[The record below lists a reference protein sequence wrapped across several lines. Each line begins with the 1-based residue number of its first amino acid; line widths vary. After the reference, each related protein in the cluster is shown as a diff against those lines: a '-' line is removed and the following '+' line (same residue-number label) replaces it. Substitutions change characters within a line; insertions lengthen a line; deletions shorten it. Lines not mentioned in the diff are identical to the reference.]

1 MASKYRRAEESQLS
15 TPPVKPITW
24 IVYTKKPSSK
34 FCEIQSKYWFEARK
48 LGSMKLMISLEEL
61 EAVPCT
67 NANLVRELLNRFSSM
82 EVAVKSA

>member
-1 MASKYRRAEESQLS
+1 MASKYRTAEESNLS

-24 IVYTKKPSSK
+24 IVYTKNLPVK

-61 EAVPCT
+61 EAVPCN
-67 NANLVRELLNRFSSM
+67 NANLVKDLLTQFSSM
-82 EVAVKSA
+82 QVAVKSV